1 MPLFLTDEEFERCSH
16 DPILVAEKADAFIR
30 QLYNQLETVKAQ
42 ADAASITAEQTCS
55 LLEQKYVSLSSEF
68 SALQSQQSQFN
79 SSLDQRLSELAQ
91 LQADKHQLHLLSI
104 GKDGEIERLSTEVS
118 ELHKSKRQLME
129 LLENKDLEISEKNA
143 TIKSYLDK
151 IVTLSDNAAS
161 KEARLSDLESELA
174 RSQASCS
181 QLLQEKEL
189 IERHNTWL
197 NDELT
202 TKVNDLINLRKTH
215 SKLEA
220 DMSVKLSDV
229 ERKFSESSSSLT
241 WYKDRVRELE
251 SKLSSLEQE
260 LLSSKDAASRTEEQ
274 SSAEIS
280 TLNKLVELYKESSEE
295 WSKKAGELESVIK
308 ALEAHSNQIETD
320 YKEKL
325 EKEVSTRK
333 ELEEALASL
342 KEKLVTCEA
351 ELEKS
356 KVESKTMPLS
366 SLSTELF
373 VPSVSSTEM
382 IEDDRWLVPSIPAG
396 VSGTALAASL
406 LRDGWSLVKIY
417 TKYQEAVDALRHE
430 QLGRKQSQA
439 ILERVL
445 HEIEEKAGIILDERE
460 EHERLVEG
468 YSALD
473 EKLKHSLSEKATL
486 ESKIEEL
493 KADLRRCERDYVV
506 AQRENL
512 DLQKQVT
519 LLLKECRDIQLRC
532 GSVEHKNVYE
542 NMAIAESDVDNAESL
557 LSFKD
562 ISGLVEQNAQ
572 LRSLVRNLTYQIET
586 TELEWKDKFE
596 KELQKQIDD
605 ASSKVN
611 AILAR
616 ADEQGRMVES
626 LHTSVAMYKKLYE
639 EEHRLRTSDRKS
651 PQDSTEV
658 QRTETMI
665 LTESSQG
672 VSQKAQEH
680 KLERLKCIEDELVK
694 LRSEVISLRSE
705 RDKSAL
711 EAQFAQGKL
720 DRFLKEFEH
729 MREEHNA
736 VLSRNVEFSQ
746 LIVDYQKKLRENS
759 ESCTAAEELSRKLKM
774 EVSILKHE
782 KEILVSSEKRASDEV
797 RSLSERVHRLQASLD
812 TIQSTEEV
820 REEARG
826 AERRK
831 QEEYIKHIE
840 KEWAEAKKELQE
852 ERNNVRNLT
861 LVRENDLK
869 SALRQVEE
877 MGKELANTLHSLSMV
892 ESRAAVAEARAAD
905 LEEKL
910 QSSHTKISDI
920 NGGSGPSSS
929 SSEKIFADL
938 CTAQEE
944 IKNLREEVKFCKD
957 HMLQYKSIAQ
967 ANEEALKQME
977 LSHENFKV
985 EADNMKNSLEE
996 EILLLRKRA
1005 KELEGECDLRTKE
1018 AASANAGKDEE
1029 LAAAF
1034 SEIAHLKEDCCL
1046 KMSQI
1051 GVMEIQISSLKDDL
1065 EKEHQRWRAAQANYE
1080 RQVILQSE
1088 TIQELT
1094 RTSQALASLQ
1104 EETSELH
1111 KMSDALKSE
1120 NIELKAK
1127 WDAEKK
1133 ELEELKS
1140 EADKKFNEVNE
1151 QNKILLSRL
1160 EAIHIKQAEKDRVS
1174 AGISSGTTAT
1184 EIDDGLLNVV
1194 NYLRR
1199 SKEIGETEISLL
1211 KQERLR
1217 LQSQLE
1223 NALKAAETA
1232 EASYRAERESSK
1244 ALLYREE
1251 EFKGLQLQVR
1261 ELNLLRESNL
1271 QLREENRHNFEEC
1284 QKLRETAQKAR
1295 SEADNLEKFLKD
1307 REHEVEA
1314 FRKEADIQR
1323 MEKQHLE
1330 KRIDELV
1337 EKCKSFDVEDYERV
1351 REAVRQMQ
1359 ETLKEKDDQLEEIRK
1374 HVSERQEL
1382 ISKLE
1387 QDLSR
1392 NRVELSQRESRI
1404 NELLQA
1410 EASLRSEL
1418 DKMKRSTNLHKKK
1431 FENLVKEKD
1440 ELNKENQVLLKN
1452 LEEARQGR
1460 RNVGDAI
1467 TEQALKE
1474 KEKEKDTRIQMLE
1487 KTLERHR
1494 EELKREKE
1502 EHRTEKARRLKTQRA
1517 CTESIE
1523 TVKQQQSKL
1532 TDELEKH
1539 KQALKMFTDEGE
1551 KSRQPKGGQS
1561 EGTSVDQLLAGTR
1574 LADFT
1579 AAYLQ
1584 AVNNFEQVVQ
1594 PICIEAGVSTA
1605 ADISSGPE
1613 ISLSSGPAVSLVLPT
1628 SLSTISSLTK
1638 TEDEREK
1645 RLVSSKMSSETRKT
1659 GRKLVRP
1666 RILKPEEPHD
1676 DIEMQEV
1683 DATASSGKPLASHA
1697 VETQENPM
1705 PTSQPSVRKRPSA
1718 TSTSEL
1724 QEETPTSEEA
1734 STHVQ
1739 PVLKKPKGP
1748 ETSQEGGEV
1757 KSVVNFVPES
1767 VLATE
1772 EYDVGDLTQGFK
1784 EEDDEKDEAGSGG
1797 EQGEDVS
1804 VDTINQANL
1813 QNDRSDVVDDIL
1825 DRSGETAIQDD
1836 QLNFQ
1841 VQQDIHQTAIES
1853 GSEKEEGELVADI
1866 TDIEGGSNLSMGSPD
1881 VEGQSEQTVT
1891 PENLTGVDEDPFISL
1906 ASETGEVDSSRV
1918 LDDEKTD
1925 GGEELV
1931 EVQDKMNDG
1940 SDRVMA
1946 ETDQVPESALTTSE
1960 KPSTSN
1966 NPVVDLKEENPG
1978 IATDT
1983 EEATQSTVTSRS
1995 STTINLMER
2004 ARERARERQGQHT
2017 TLAHPSAP
2025 TRARGR
2031 LHRGRQVRGGR
2042 SGRGQTPG

>member
-929 SSEKIFADL
+929 SSEIFADL

>member
-68 SALQSQQSQFN
+68 SALQSQQSQLN

-151 IVTLSDNAAS
+151 IVTLSDNTAS

-189 IERHNTWL
+189 IERHHTWL

-229 ERKFSESSSSLT
+229 ERKFSESSRSLT

-251 SKLSSLEQE
+251 LKLASLEQE

-295 WSKKAGELESVIK
+295 WSKKAGELEGVIK

-342 KEKLVTCEA
+342 KEKLATCEA

-373 VPSVSSTEM
+373 VPSVPSTEM

-486 ESKIEEL
+486 ESKIEDL

-532 GSVEHKNVYE
+532 GSVEHKSIYE
-542 NMAIAESDVDNAESL
+542 NMAIAESDADNAESL

-572 LRSLVRNLTYQIET
+572 LRSLVRNLTCQIET
-586 TELEWKDKFE
+586 RELEWKDKFE

-651 PQDSTEV
+651 PQDSTED

-680 KLERLKCIEDELVK
+680 RLERLKCIEDELVK
-694 LRSEVISLRSE
+694 LRTEVISLRSE

-729 MREEHNA
+729 LREEHNA

-782 KEILVSSEKRASDEV
+782 KEILVRSEKRASDEV

-820 REEARG
+820 REEARC

-852 ERNNVRNLT
+852 ERSNVRNLT

-877 MGKELANTLHSLSMV
+877 MGKELANSLHSLSMV
-892 ESRAAVAEARAAD
+892 ESRAAVAEARAAG

-920 NGGSGPSSS
+920 DGGSGPSSS
-929 SSEKIFADL
+929 SKKKKIVADL

-977 LSHENFKV
+977 QAHENFKV

-1034 SEIAHLKEDCCL
+1034 SEIARLKEDCCL

-1051 GVMEIQISSLKDDL
+1051 GVMEMQISSLKDDL
-1065 EKEHQRWRAAQANYE
+1065 EKEHQRWQAAQANYE

-1104 EETSELH
+1104 EETSKLH

-1120 NIELKAK
+1120 N
-1127 WDAEKK
+1127 
-1133 ELEELKS
+1133 
-1140 EADKKFNEVNE
+1140 
-1151 QNKILLSRL
+1151 NKILLSRL

-1199 SKEIGETEISLL
+1199 SKEIAETEISLL

-1217 LQSQLE
+1217 LQSQFE

-1232 EASYRAERESSK
+1232 EASYRADRDNSK

-1295 SEADNLEKFLKD
+1295 SEADDLEKFLKD

-1314 FRKEADIQR
+1314 FRKEADNQR

-1337 EKCKSFDVEDYERV
+1337 EKCKSFDMEDYERV

-1387 QDLSR
+1387 QDLAR

-1410 EASLRSEL
+1410 EATLRSEL
-1418 DKMKRSTNLHKKK
+1418 DKMKRSTNLQKKK

-1502 EHRTEKARRLKTQRA
+1502 EHRTEKARRLKTQRT

-1532 TDELEKH
+1532 LDELEKH

-1561 EGTSVDQLLAGTR
+1561 EGTSVDLLLAGTR

-1613 ISLSSGPAVSLVLPT
+1613 ISLSSGPAVSIVLPT
-1628 SLSTISSLTK
+1628 SSTK

-1666 RILKPEEPHD
+1666 RILKPEELHD

-1734 STHVQ
+1734 STHMQ

-1757 KSVVNFVPES
+1757 KSVVNLVPES

-1784 EEDDEKDEAGSGG
+1784 EEDDEKDEAGSAG

-1804 VDTINQANL
+1804 VDAINHANL

-1891 PENLTGVDEDPFISL
+1891 PENLTGVDEDPFINM
-1906 ASETGEVDSSRV
+1906 APETGEVDSSRV

-1940 SDRVMA
+1940 SDRMMA
-1946 ETDQVPESALTTSE
+1946 ETDQVPESVLTTSE

-1966 NPVVDLKEENPG
+1966 NPVADLKEENPG

-2031 LHRGRQVRGGR
+2031 LLRGRQVRGGR